1 MTYTFVIPGKPVAK
15 GRPKF
20 AKPGIKARVYT
31 PDATRQWE
39 RGAKLII
46 KAAMRGKPLLEGAV
60 KADFELYMPKPKRL
74 KRKYPTTKP
83 DATNTIKASEDA
95 MNGIVFI
102 DDAQITRI
110 TAFKEYSDDPRVV
123 IHVSEVED

>member
-83 DATNTIKASEDA
+83 DATNTIKAAEDA

-123 IHVSEVED
+123 IHVSAIED

>member
-1 MTYTFVIPGKPVAK
+1 MTYTFTIPGKPVAK

-20 AKPGIKARVYT
+20 AKPGIKAIVYT
-31 PDATRQWE
+31 PYKTRAWQNY
-39 RGAKLII
+39 AKLIV
-46 KAAMRGKPLLEGAV
+46 KAAMKGKPPLEGAV

-74 KRKYPTTKP
+74 KRKHPTTKP
-83 DATNTIKASEDA
+83 DATNTIKAAEDA

-123 IHVSEVED
+123 IHVSEIDD